1 MTSFKDKVIVII
13 GAAGGIGVEAVK
25 AFSNDGAKV
34 VLVDLNQEDLDKV
47 VTELD
52 LKKGEYIA
60 VAADV
65 SNEDQVRNYVEQAAT
80 TFGTIDVFFNN
91 AGIEGKV
98 LPIPEYPSEVFD
110 QVLNVNVKGVFY
122 GMKYVMPIMKE
133 KKSGV
138 IINTASVAGLGG
150 TAGVSAYIAS
160 KHAVV
165 GLTKTAALEGAP
177 DGIRV
182 NAVCPSPVNNRMM
195 RSLESGFSPEN
206 ADAAQESFAA
216 AIPLG
221 RYAENSDIVNLVY
234 FLASEKASFI
244 TGAIYPIDGGMRAL

>member
-1 MTSFKDKVIVII
+1 MSFQNKVVVIT
-13 GAAGGIGVEAVK
+13 GAAGGIGQEAVK
-25 AFSNDGAKV
+25 TFAENGAKV
-34 VLVDLNQEDLDKV
+34 VLVDLNQEALDQV

-52 LKKGEYIA
+52 LKEGTYLT

-65 SNEDQVRNYVEQAAT
+65 SKEDQVRSYVEKATAA
-80 TFGTIDVFFNN
+80 FGSIDVFFNN

-98 LPIPEYPSEVFD
+98 LPISEYPSEVFE
-110 QVLNVNVKGVFY
+110 QVLDVNVKGAFY
-122 GMKYVMPIMKE
+122 GLKYVMPIMKA
-133 KKSGV
+133 KKGGS

-150 TAGVSAYIAS
+150 TPGVSAYITS
-160 KHAVV
+160 KHAVI
-165 GLTKTAALEGAP
+165 GLTKTAALEGAA

-206 ADAAQESFAA
+206 AEAAQQNFAA

-234 FLASEKASFI
+234 FLASDKASFI
-244 TGAIYPIDGGMRAL
+244 TGAIYPVDGGMRAL

>member
-1 MTSFKDKVIVII
+1 MMSFQGKVVVIS
-13 GAAGGIGVEAVK
+13 GAAGGIGKEAVK
-25 AFSNDGAKV
+25 TFSDDGAKV
-34 VLVDLNQEDLDKV
+34 VLVDLNQEDLDHM

-52 LKKGEYIA
+52 LKDGEY
-60 VAADV
+60 VTVQADV
-65 SNEDQVRNYVEQAAT
+65 SQENQVRNYVEKAT
-80 TFGTIDVFFNN
+80 EAFGTIDVLFNN

-98 LPIPEYPSEVFD
+98 LPIPDYPSEVFD
-110 QVLNVNVKGVFY
+110 QVLDVNVKGVFY
-122 GMKYVMPIMKE
+122 GMKYAMPIMKE
-133 KKSGV
+133 KKSGT

-206 ADAAQESFAA
+206 AVAARENFAA